1 MSVDLVLLDQLY
13 RARLVELRNRA
24 EEAGFTKNGSV
35 EVVRARLIQHQVLAD
50 YDFSWDGI
58 QAMSHQELGETLKVF
73 GIKSSGSH
81 KERRQRLWLCHRAK
95 VKFNSISKISIHQ
108 DEFDWYFEA

>member
-58 QAMSHQELGETLKVF
+58 HAMSHQELGETLKVF
-73 GIKSSGSH
+73 GI
-81 KERRQRLWLCHRAK
+81 
-95 VKFNSISKISIHQ
+95 
-108 DEFDWYFEA
+108 